1 MLTFSN
7 IFRPFLASNSAMS
20 CGVVTITEPLTTPTV
35 AKDPDGRIA
44 QIYKEIAKKVSAK
57 LTQQDKALSSFP
69 SITIE

>member
-1 MLTFSN
+1 MSVSN
-7 IFRPFLASNSAMS
+7 KALQSSH
-20 CGVVTITEPLTTPTV
+20 CITPIKRLWNVSKSPTV